1 MHPTIPE
8 GRYGEA
14 TEHVRA
20 AYARVRAM
28 TPGDWFFNPCRDA
41 SVAEAIVA
49 RWLAS
54 MAILVNDAAAERAVA
69 RVIGEP
75 GVHYLAL
82 LRMKFPPAIF
92 PSSVDIEWAE
102 GPWELLV
109 TPDPPED
116 PDDLEPWGGML
127 PGKWL
132 TDDTL
137 RRWRDCLIMH
147 HPPLQALIGPPVW
160 QPWAPMHLVTL
171 SPGLPALDV
180 TGHSRRARV
189 ALARLSS
196 YLEFIADEFLN
207 FSLVE
212 PIFGANPRAWQMAM
226 FEHGLLPLGAD
237 AERLYVFR
245 YNPEPIRTPPWLF
258 GMRGR

>member
-1 MHPTIPE
+1 MHATIPD

-28 TPGDWFFNPCRDA
+28 TPGDSFFNPCTDP
-41 SVAEAIVA
+41 SVPEAIVA
-49 RWLAS
+49 RWLAT
-54 MAILVNDAAAERAVA
+54 MAVLVNDAGAERAVA
-69 RVIGEP
+69 RRIGEP

-82 LRMKFPPAIF
+82 LRRKFPPPTF

-116 PDDLEPWGGML
+116 PDDEPWGGML
-127 PGKWL
+127 PGEWL
-132 TDDTL
+132 TDDPV
-137 RRWRDCLIMH
+137 RRWRDCLLMH
-147 HPPLQALIGPPVW
+147 HPPLQALVGPPVW
-160 QPWAPMHLVTL
+160 QPWTDRRLATL

-180 TGHSRRARV
+180 AGHSARANV
-189 ALARLSS
+189 ALANLSRH
-196 YLEFIADEFLN
+196 LEHVAAEFLN

-212 PIFGANPRAWQMAM
+212 PIFHVNPRVWEMEL

-237 AERLYVFR
+237 AGRLYLFR

-258 GMRGR
+258 GIRGR